1 MIGEMRTEA
10 LVKALGREG
19 LTSEA
24 LVGLLVL
31 AMAADNV
38 SIRTHEYVSIQS
50 IVSAIAEGGKL
61 TSDTALIHT
70 TAIKVLQT
78 VLNCRLAYGE
88 GGGPAARIAGDAIG
102 ADADLPHMGTEEFL
116 SCLSRA
122 ALEAEAGRHRVLPR
136 GRVKDTRAALIE
148 QVREAGLVLP
158 AAQFALT
165 ERESADFAKKGSRY
179 PYGDGSDE
187 EGDKTVDPS
196 TTPEDANLDHDDG
209 DVDQIAAPE
218 IEATDTP
225 TPVTRRATRARPGA
239 AAWGLLKALSGA
251 PAMPRRSAEAQAT
264 WVAAER
270 RHRPRRRPLC
280 PRGAP
285 RLPGGSRPL
294 RRDSPRRTAPTS
306 AVKSAG

>member
-19 LTSEA
+19 LTSET

-31 AMAADNV
+31 AFAADNV
-38 SIRTHEYVSIQS
+38 SIRTHQYVPIQS

-88 GGGPAARIAGDAIG
+88 GGGLAARVAGEAIG

-116 SCLSRA
+116 SCLSRRRA
-122 ALEAEAGRHRVLPR
+122 RGRGQPAPR
-136 GRVKDTRAALIE
+136 PSRARVKDTRAALIE
-148 QVREAGLVLP
+148 QVRETGLVLP

-165 ERESADFAKKGSRY
+165 EQESSDFAKKVSY
-179 PYGDGSDE
+179 YAYDDEAEGDD

-196 TTPEDANLDHDDG
+196 TTPEDADLDRDDG

-218 IEATDTP
+218 IEAADHTDT
-225 TPVTRRATRARPGA
+225 GY
-239 AAWGLLKALSGA
+239 
-251 PAMPRRSAEAQAT
+251 E
-264 WVAAER
+264 ER
-270 RHRPRRRPLC
+270 
-280 PRGAP
+280 
-285 RLPGGSRPL
+285 
-294 RRDSPRRTAPTS
+294 D
-306 AVKSAG
+306 